1 MAEAEDWFGPVE
13 GYIST
18 AEYTG
23 NQTVTKTMGED
34 AKRIEDAVQKLNKAK
49 EDAARL
55 FASMENEIGRE
66 TKSDYAYQMDS
77 LENNVRKKQLE
88 INEIKAAGADVTLLE
103 SELSDYKSV
112 LEEKIVKSWKEAN
125 EDIISDTAK
134 TIAEVESDYRTLA
147 EEEYRITMQRL
158 ERERENKEKEILRS
172 KEDAESMLN
181 IDRWYAAEAAK
192 AMDDKNKAIRD
203 SLKKTLED
211 LRTIGD
217 MAKIKV
223 ALQSDDARNMMVLE
237 GQRNLADQYISI
249 WKAAHK
255 TNEEMVADLASS
267 VNSNLASTLKNFIQ
281 GSATAMDVVHDL
293 GNTIL
298 STIAEIVA
306 KKAAAQMVTSIFG
319 ISFSHGGELPG
330 FASGGALAGGL
341 IEGAGT
347 GTSDSILAYLE
358 STGHFVRLSDG
369 EFVMTAEATRKNR
382 PMLEAMNKGAFR
394 NGGAIY
400 APSIPGGF
408 SYASAGNSASQQ
420 KAGIIVNITN
430 NTDSQVTAT
439 EGGFDQQAQRFIL
452 DVVIDGAQRNVN
464 GFGSNLR
471 TMMGS

>member
-1 MAEAEDWFGPVE
+1 MDQL
-13 GYIST
+13 
-18 AEYTG
+18 G
-23 NQTVTKTMGED
+23 NN
-34 AKRIEDAVQKLNKAK
+34 I
-49 EDAARL
+49 
-55 FASMENEIGRE
+55 
-66 TKSDYAYQMDS
+66 
-77 LENNVRKKQLE
+77 RKKQLE
-88 INEIKAAGADVTLLE
+88 INGIKAAGADVTLLE

-112 LEEKIVKSWKEAN
+112 LEAKIVKSWKEAN

-134 TIAEVESDYRTLA
+134 TVAEVESDYRTLA

-158 ERERENKEKEILRS
+158 ERERENKEKEILRN

-181 IDRWYAAEAAK
+181 INRWYAAEAAK
-192 AMDDKNKAIRD
+192 AMDDKTKAIRA
-203 SLKKTLED
+203 SFQKTLND
-211 LRTIGD
+211 LRELGD
-217 MAKIKV
+217 LAKIKV
-223 ALQSDDARNMMVLE
+223 ALQSDDAKNMMVLQ
-237 GQRNLADQYISI
+237 GQQAIADQYIAI
-249 WKAAHK
+249 WKEAHK

-281 GSATAMDVVHDL
+281 GSATAMDVIHNL

-319 ISFSHGGELPG
+319 ISFRYGGELPG
-330 FASGGALAGGL
+330 YADGGSIAGGL

-369 EFVMTAEATRKNR
+369 EFVMTAEATKKNR
-382 PMLEAMNKGAFR
+382 PMLEAMNKGAFK

-400 APSIPGGF
+400 APSVPGSFYG
-408 SYASAGNSASQQ
+408 SSSSSSTASQ

-464 GFGSNLR
+464 GFGSNLKAV
-471 TMMGS
+471 MG